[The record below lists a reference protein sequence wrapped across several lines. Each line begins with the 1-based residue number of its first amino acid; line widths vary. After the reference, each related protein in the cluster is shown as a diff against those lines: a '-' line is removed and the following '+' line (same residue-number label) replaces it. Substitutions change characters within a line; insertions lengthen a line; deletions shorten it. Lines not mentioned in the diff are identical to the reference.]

1 MKNRWL
7 FAACVLFFLLLT
19 AWLKIGYYRIG
30 ADTEDD
36 SRTVFFIKKTP
47 TWRIKFI
54 KTSAIEKEGRKNF
67 KNEGLD
73 EMLEYCRYRYGL
85 TGTPAEIWQSCNKIE
100 DITFPND

>member
-7 FAACVLFFLLLT
+7 FAACVLVFLLLT
-19 AWLKIGYYRIG
+19 AWLKIGYYRID

-36 SRTVFFIKKTP
+36 SRAVFFIKKTP
-47 TWRIKFI
+47 TWRIEFI
-54 KTSAIEKEGRKNF
+54 KPSVMEKSERKPYPND
-67 KNEGLD
+67 GLD

-100 DITFPND
+100 DITFSND

>member
-7 FAACVLFFLLLT
+7 FAACVLVCLLLT
-19 AWLKIGYYRIG
+19 AWLKIGYYRIE

-36 SRTVFFIKKTP
+36 SHTIFFIKKTP
-47 TWRIKFI
+47 ALRIKFN
-54 KTSAIEKEGRKNF
+54 KTSLMEKSDRNYY

-85 TGTPAEIWQSCNKIE
+85 TGTPAEIWQSYNKIE
-100 DITFPND
+100 DITFSND